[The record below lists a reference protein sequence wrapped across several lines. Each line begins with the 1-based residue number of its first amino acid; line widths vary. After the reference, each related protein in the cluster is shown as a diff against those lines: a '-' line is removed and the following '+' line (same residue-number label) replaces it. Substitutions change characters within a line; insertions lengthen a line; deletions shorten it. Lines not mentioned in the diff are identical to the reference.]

1 MPDSQIVHGGP
12 TPRMSSLGSG
22 PAHAACVPRHLPY
35 VRYVV
40 SPQDEEYQA
49 AGAKLVDHASS
60 FKADI
65 VLKIRP
71 PTVQEADLLNERS
84 K

>member
-1 MPDSQIVHGGP
+1 MGWCHGVQP
-12 TPRMSSLGSG
+12 SWQPVQQAVTSCCTLV
-22 PAHAACVPRHLPY
+22 PAA
-35 VRYVV
+35 
-40 SPQDEEYQA
+40 QDEEYQA
-49 AGAKLVDHASS
+49 AGATIVDHAAS

-71 PTVQEADLLNERS
+71 PTMQEADLLQERA